1 MSDRQ
6 IQIDGLH
13 VPTKSR
19 AVLESGGKRL
29 DVPDLNFPLLKV
41 DLEVVV
47 VDIDQVKQTLEVE
60 LGLSVQ
66 ARFPLPVLD
75 WRLRVSL

>member
-13 VPTKSR
+13 VPTESR
-19 AVLESGGKRL
+19 AVPESGGKRL